1 MNHQIYQKSKNN
13 TRESRRHLSLM
24 PMLMTQSTFMGRN
37 QQNVRGFRSESGCNG
52 VVQLLNYYRNRPMSV
67 APFSALRSSGQ
78 PLYIKT
84 HLFVPNYL
92 VGTLIGKKGSFINKM
107 QEISGA
113 RIRMERDPLL
123 DSKPNNVK
131 KETQS
136 ETEEGGGAVES
147 KIKGEKLKKQVQ
159 AVMAEKQEEN
169 GSTNNASATYSGVK
183 EPTALQCA
191 SPPPDISVP
200 APLPLNPVTSN
211 SEDVAELLRVLF
223 GNKVEEELKR
233 NGGREKR
240 ERCVYISGFEPQVYK
255 AQYLIFE
262 KISDATEFPLD
273 EVTLAAQMLMPN
285 KLIGRVIGKDGRN
298 MKMLQQITQSFISV
312 PKESKDAAV
321 KEPTL
326 ETPIEIIGNIAAMEA
341 VQKSFC
347 DLIREDDRMARVQFR
362 TQMLNGGPSM
372 IVNNKSA
379 AGCIGQRGRTKEKQH
394 QQQKQHQ
401 SCASGGKN
409 GARSGANKR

>member
-1 MNHQIYQKSKNN
+1 
-13 TRESRRHLSLM
+13 M
-24 PMLMTQSTFMGRN
+24 PTFI
-37 QQNVRGFRSESGCNG
+37 
-52 VVQLLNYYRNRPMSV
+52 
-67 APFSALRSSGQ
+67 SSIWQ
-78 PLYIKT
+78 
-84 HLFVPNYL
+84 
-92 VGTLIGKKGSFINKM
+92 GSFINKM

-255 AQYLIFE
+255 VNCYGFYTCTSKHFQAQYLIFE

-298 MKMLQQITQSFISV
+298 VGLTQTKSISFNW
-312 PKESKDAAV
+312 
-321 KEPTL
+321 L
-326 ETPIEIIGNIAAMEA
+326 
-341 VQKSFC
+341 F
-347 DLIREDDRMARVQFR
+347 
-362 TQMLNGGPSM
+362 
-372 IVNNKSA
+372 
-379 AGCIGQRGRTKEKQH
+379 
-394 QQQKQHQ
+394 
-401 SCASGGKN
+401 
-409 GARSGANKR
+409 